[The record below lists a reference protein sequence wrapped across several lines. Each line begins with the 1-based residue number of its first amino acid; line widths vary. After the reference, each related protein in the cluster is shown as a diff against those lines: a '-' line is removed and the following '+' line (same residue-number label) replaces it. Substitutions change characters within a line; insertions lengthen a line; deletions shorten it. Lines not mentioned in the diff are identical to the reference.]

1 MTEDRLLV
9 AAALEVGPEAYA
21 PIIERYKDTL
31 FGVAMGRLGHFYD
44 AEDITQSVLVEGWE
58 RLGDLR
64 DPARLNRGCGRSPCT
79 DASTWCGAMDASPS
93 MHRRGPA
100 EILTPRR
107 RQAWRTRRRQSRM
120 QPWSVPKPVARCS

>member
-9 AAALEVGPEAYA
+9 AAALEGGPEAYG

-64 DPARLNRGCGRSPCT
+64 DPARLGPWLRSIAVHRCIDLVRRNRRLAEHAQAG
-79 DASTWCGAMDASPS
+79 ASGKS
-93 MHRRGPA
+93 
-100 EILTPRR
+100 
-107 RQAWRTRRRQSRM
+107 
-120 QPWSVPKPVARCS
+120 